1 MIRGVSSALGALTA
15 SSARFE
21 RAAVGVASS
30 TTVDP
35 TAMAAGGV
43 ATSEAMVSM
52 AAAQFA
58 LMASVRAAEASTE
71 MVAQVVATYR

>member
-1 MIRGVSSALGALTA
+1 M
-15 SSARFE
+15 
-21 RAAVGVASS
+21 AAS
-30 TTVDP
+30 TTADP

-43 ATSEAMVSM
+43 ATGEAMVSM